1 MEGNWKFFFGNRIR
15 VERSPGGGA
24 VILMPETLYGL
35 YGFELGKAG
44 LVLGQVVGSAIT
56 GMGIINFVAR
66 KEESNSSAMM
76 GILWGNMIYHLVD
89 TIVVMPP
96 TMNAVVGSLT
106 WSFVG
111 LHVVL
116 VIGFAYYI
124 FKKN

>member
-1 MEGNWKFFFGNRIR
+1 MKRKTFLLITAIIYVPFGI
-15 VERSPGGGA
+15 A
-24 VILMPETLYGL
+24 MILMPETLYGL

-66 KEESNSSAMM
+66 KDASNSSAIM
-76 GILWGNMIYHLVD
+76 GILWGNLIYHVVD
-89 TIVVMPP
+89 IMVVMPP
-96 TMNAVVGSLT
+96 TINGLVGSLT

-116 VIGFAYYI
+116 AIGFAYYL
-124 FKKN
+124 FKKS